1 MHQRKVSQN
10 LQKQAA
16 RELKASDL
24 AAIEAAMG
32 IGETPSKYK
41 PSGAEDAARKYY
53 RDKDRKR

>member
-1 MHQRKVSQN
+1 MSQN

-53 RDKDRKR
+53 RDRERKK

>member
-10 LQKQAA
+10 MQKQHA

-32 IGETPSKYK
+32 LGPAAPKFK
-41 PSGAEDAARKYY
+41 PSGAEDAARKFY
-53 RDKDRKR
+53 RDRER

>member
-1 MHQRKVSQN
+1 M
-10 LQKQAA
+10 QKQAQ

-32 IGETPSKYK
+32 LGAAPVKYQ

-53 RDKDRKR
+53 RDRDRKK